1 MWPHARLQLVVPYRA
16 ACFAEEIHAGQERAP
31 ARQPIAVAAVTA
43 DGEDARAGPPAR
55 SEAIRDAELVA
66 KALDILE
73 LLASSSQGFPAREVS
88 RHLGV
93 DLDVAQE
100 ILCTLANRGFVDL
113 DPCSKHYVVG
123 SKLIELGGA
132 GALRVRRGV

>member
-1 MWPHARLQLVVPYRA
+1 LLKKYMLARN
-16 ACFAEEIHAGQERAP
+16 
-31 ARQPIAVAAVTA
+31 ARRRDSLIAVAAVTT
-43 DGEDARAGPPAR
+43 DGEDAQAGPPAR
-55 SEAIRDAELVA
+55 SEAIRDADFVA

-88 RHLGV
+88 RHLDV
-93 DLDVAQE
+93 NLEVAQE

-113 DPCSKHYVVG
+113 DPCSNHYVVG

-132 GALRVRRGV
+132 GAVRVRRDV